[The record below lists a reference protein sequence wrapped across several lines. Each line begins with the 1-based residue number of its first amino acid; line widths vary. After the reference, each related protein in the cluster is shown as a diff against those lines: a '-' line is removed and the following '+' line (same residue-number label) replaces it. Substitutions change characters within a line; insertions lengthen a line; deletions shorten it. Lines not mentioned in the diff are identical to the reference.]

1 MACQLTVSACPVM
14 NEPQLRGAEPND
26 PAEPSR
32 PDAQP
37 IDAATLFQGRQ
48 QVLIE
53 HDGEIYRLLL
63 TRNNK
68 LMLQK

>member
-1 MACQLTVSACPVM
+1 M
-14 NEPQLRGAEPND
+14 NESEFK
-26 PAEPSR
+26 
-32 PDAQP
+32 DAKRRESAGSSDGQP